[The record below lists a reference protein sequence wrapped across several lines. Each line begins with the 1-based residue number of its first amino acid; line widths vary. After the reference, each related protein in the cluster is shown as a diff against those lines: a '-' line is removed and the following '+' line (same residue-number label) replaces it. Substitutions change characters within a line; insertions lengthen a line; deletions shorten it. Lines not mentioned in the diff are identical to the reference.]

1 MLIQATEKYLLSY
14 TVIFGLYY
22 ALLYFGQKLKK
33 KNYHELKNIF
43 MVFSGAFFLYSFF
56 SLSLLKITVL
66 SLFLTLIFYTIRGV
80 KVKGVHII
88 LGLVGTLFLFK
99 LLHLQ
104 ISPENYKLIHIV
116 GFSYMVLKLIHF
128 VIDYRFGV
136 IKDVRLSSYLS
147 YLLFFP
153 VFSSGPI
160 TLFSSFNDEITKET
174 SFPDLF
180 ESFVSGI
187 KKIIIGLFKVFFL
200 VAYISPFTFFNQS
213 EATIQSAPFYAV
225 MLFMYAS
232 VLNLYFNFSGYTDLA
247 IGISK
252 LFGIKVNE
260 NFNKP
265 FLARNLQDFWQRWHI
280 SLSTWLKTYIFMPLC
295 KNLLGRPFFANNKFL
310 VQPVSI
316 FITFFIMGA
325 WHGLEKNF
333 LIYGFFQGMGLFL
346 VLLWGDFL
354 KKKKLLPR
362 YKKLK
367 AIGIISWFLT
377 FNYFALSLVIFNAIV
392 DDRLNFIGKL
402 LF

>member
-1 MLIQATEKYLLSY
+1 
-14 TVIFGLYY
+14 
-22 ALLYFGQKLKK
+22 
-33 KNYHELKNIF
+33 

-147 YLLFFP
+147 YLFFFP